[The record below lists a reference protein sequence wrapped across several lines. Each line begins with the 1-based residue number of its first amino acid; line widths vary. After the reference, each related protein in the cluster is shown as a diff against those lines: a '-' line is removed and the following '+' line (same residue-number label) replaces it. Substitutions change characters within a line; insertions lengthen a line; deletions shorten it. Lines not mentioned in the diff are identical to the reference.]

1 VSDDDPPRA
10 ASAFSNGSS
19 SGYKSTVSS
28 ILVSDSPDSSPT
40 DSSRSSMSTAASD
53 SHSRRKAP
61 VPPPQLQLQS
71 PSPPTVV
78 VTMSVADTLSAA
90 LDELKRELKARED
103 ITDKKAKYRRF
114 LDMVET
120 LKKASS
126 LSPLYLCRIS
136 R

>member
-1 VSDDDPPRA
+1 
-10 ASAFSNGSS
+10 
-19 SGYKSTVSS
+19 
-28 ILVSDSPDSSPT
+28 
-40 DSSRSSMSTAASD
+40 
-53 SHSRRKAP
+53 
-61 VPPPQLQLQS
+61 
-71 PSPPTVV
+71 
-78 VTMSVADTLSAA
+78 MSVADTLSAA